1 MTIVVA
7 GVIMAGI
14 GLIGVFK
21 SDEDKRVEM
30 LIEKELERMDEG
42 IFC

>member
-14 GLIGVFK
+14 GLIGMFK